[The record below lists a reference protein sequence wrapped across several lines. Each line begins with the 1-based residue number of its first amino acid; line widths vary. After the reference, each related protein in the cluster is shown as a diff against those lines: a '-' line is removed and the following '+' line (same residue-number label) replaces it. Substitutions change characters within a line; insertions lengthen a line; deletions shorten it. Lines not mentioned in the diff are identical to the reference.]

1 MAFLY
6 LKEHLHEF
14 HGKFLFLFQTGE
26 EISSAASACIAVCQI
41 HGGSTYNC
49 IPSECDL
56 EGTIRAL
63 SADMRS
69 FLWQRVT
76 EISELTARSLRAT
89 ATVNIIPGAPALI
102 NDVSSFSLLKKAASS
117 LFPKEDIVFPL
128 SPIMVGE
135 DFAEYLTDIPGHF
148 SFWVLEIQKKAVFS
162 HIIIPNFKLMK
173 MSYGGAALCFLKQHD
188 RQPNFFPV

>member
-1 MAFLY
+1 M
-6 LKEHLHEF
+6 
-14 HGKFLFLFQTGE
+14 
-26 EISSAASACIAVCQI
+26 
-41 HGGSTYNC
+41 
-49 IPSECDL
+49 

-89 ATVNIIPGAPALI
+89 ATVNIIPDAPALI

-135 DFAEYLTDIPGHF
+135 DFAEYLTDIPGAFFFLGAGNPKKGCIFPHHHPKF
-148 SFWVLEIQKKAVFS
+148 QIDEDVLWRGCALFLE
-162 HIIIPNFKLMK
+162 
-173 MSYGGAALCFLKQHD
+173 AA
-188 RQPNFFPV
+188 RQAT